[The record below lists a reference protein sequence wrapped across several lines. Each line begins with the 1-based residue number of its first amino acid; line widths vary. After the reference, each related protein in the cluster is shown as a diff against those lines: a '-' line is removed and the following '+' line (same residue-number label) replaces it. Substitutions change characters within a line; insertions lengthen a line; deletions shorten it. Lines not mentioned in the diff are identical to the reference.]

1 MPTDGDKMAAAT
13 ITAALLQPAQSAGD
27 AGGMERIHAA
37 AAKRAAA
44 LYREILAA
52 IQEPATTAR

>member
-1 MPTDGDKMAAAT
+1 MPTDGDKIAAAT
-13 ITAALLQPAQSAGD
+13 ITAALLQPAQSGGD
-27 AGGMERIHAA
+27 VGGMDRIHTA

-52 IQEPATTAR
+52 IQDPAATAR

>member
-1 MPTDGDKMAAAT
+1 MSTDGDKIAAAT

-27 AGGMERIHAA
+27 AGGMDKIHMA

-52 IQEPATTAR
+52 IEDPAVTAR